1 MWEATRPTLNALRS
15 YKGDHDPLRIQ
26 IDDLDVGDIK
36 RNVFFGMK
44 REDEPLKP
52 EAIAVLSKRRNEQP
66 PQVRCLP
73 QGVPGVM
80 MVYAF
85 KIIQTPRELIMIGET
100 PIRRGRFIWTVAAY
114 RKILTL
120 RGWDIR

>member
-1 MWEATRPTLNALRS
+1 M
-15 YKGDHDPLRIQ
+15 Q
-26 IDDLDVGDIK
+26 IDQSDVADIH

-44 REDEPLKP
+44 REAEPLTA
-52 EAIAVLSKRRNEQP
+52 EALAVLSERQNQQP

-85 KIIQTPRELIMIGET
+85 KIIQTPGELIMIGESQE
-100 PIRRGRFIWTVAAY
+100 PPRQIFLDGRACQKIRTR
-114 RKILTL
+114 L
-120 RGWDIR
+120 GWDIPSGHGTKTP